1 MGHLRSW
8 QTEKRVQTFIVD
20 SEEVMM
26 DLPPDLRH
34 EVLFHMH
41 RALISRIPFFEGKPM
56 GFVAGVV
63 NSITFIEATEDAAVI
78 RQGEGLGND
87 GDVFFIL
94 KGIAAVWKNGVV
106 VGDLQAGSIF
116 GEMAVLSD
124 EEASASV
131 VPRTRCDLACAP
143 GKMFLAL
150 LAKHPSTCVCLRCV
164 LVTVPVAGTCS
175 WWCCCCASMCWGDT
189 CTAVC

>member
-41 RALISRIPFFEGKPM
+41 RALIGRIPFFEGKPM

-63 NSITFIEATEDAAVI
+63 NSITFIEAIEDAAVI

-94 KGIAAVWKNGVV
+94 KGVAAVWKNGVV

-131 VPRTRCDLACAP
+131 VPRTRCDLACVP

-150 LAKHPSTCVCLRCV
+150 LAKHPSTFC
-164 LVTVPVAGTCS
+164 
-175 WWCCCCASMCWGDT
+175 
-189 CTAVC
+189 